1 MIERIRAFFRDQV
14 LDARR
19 TATPLDGLRRA
30 TAALLVEIMVTD
42 RLLDD
47 AEIEHIRELLARRFQ
62 LSTAEALELIG
73 LARQEVAEA
82 TSLYQFTGL
91 VNEHFSAQ
99 DKYDLV
105 RQLWEVAYA
114 DGVLNKREEALI
126 RQIAELLHLPHSGF
140 VQARRQARDG
150 VSAQSGKR

>member
-1 MIERIRAFFRDQV
+1 MIARIRSFFRDQI
-14 LDARR
+14 LDTGQSTGA
-19 TATPLDGLRRA
+19 ASGLKRA
-30 TAALLVEIMVTD
+30 TAALLVEVMVTD
-42 RLLDD
+42 RLLDE
-47 AEIEHIRELLARRFQ
+47 AEIQHIRQLLARRFQ
-62 LSTAEALELIG
+62 LSAAEALELIE

-114 DGVLNKREEALI
+114 DGALDKHEEALI
-126 RQIAELLHLPHSGF
+126 RQIAELLHLPHAGF

-150 VSAQSGKR
+150 VQGR